1 MGPGGK
7 KGSPIYQT
15 QQKIC
20 FEICNWQN
28 DYVAIMN
35 IGCTIQVAEIKQV
48 TEKDETD
55 RDADF
60 RVLVPLPLPPKM

>member
-1 MGPGGK
+1 
-7 KGSPIYQT
+7 
-15 QQKIC
+15 
-20 FEICNWQN
+20 
-28 DYVAIMN
+28 MN

-60 RVLVPLPLPPKM
+60 RVLVPLPPFPLAPKM